1 MMDVAL
7 PSCWRSQAQ
16 GEANDSTLKGP
27 PTIDSYQPRESFNNR
42 WAVDLSKPTKVN
54 IQRQVKAETLL
65 PGHDSR
71 MPATTGSQSLLAS
84 LPSFMAVFGDGLG
97 ARSGRDENATTTHT
111 SHRHPIPSNR
121 RLSNHS
127 LPPSYIY
134 RRSSSNTF
142 KSESSDSSPTT
153 TISTLDS
160 TLTEPSPSS
169 SPESPTLS
177 LPLSSFSSLKT
188 SSPVSGDSVMSQ
200 DSFLASPPPHL
211 ASFSRAGSPNKKMR
225 NTKNL
230 SLNTSGSNKH
240 AFGSPLPRLGVS
252 NSTNANHSRA
262 FSAPVSPSFIVPPK
276 AQKRKPSNLG
286 LTITTPETGS
296 TGLPSRTASDI
307 IPQTPSLAHL
317 DTFKHLEGVS
327 SLPLFSPTVA
337 PEGGMQLP
345 PFGAQ
350 FITAQHAK
358 NRPALSLSQNASFD
372 SSRSSPII
380 VQTLEHVAEEND
392 HDLPLSR
399 EVKSPAYPEGPVCIY
414 QPGVYLYL
422 EPNDTEASQFDV
434 IINVAREVRN
444 PFDIAAEKAREP
456 QVTDAA
462 VQVNLMPGELS
473 LAKSDS
479 IAEPPSAVSEKS
491 FSSAFE
497 IQPPDSYFMVPDT
510 PRVAKAVPEYIHI
523 PWDHNTNVGNDL
535 PSLCELI
542 DTRVSQGKRVLVHCQ
557 CGVSRSASLIVAY
570 GLFKNPELT
579 VQEAYDAVKERSR
592 WIGPN
597 MNLIY
602 QLSEFKSTLSR
613 KFPAAPSNWRS
624 RRNLGLTRTHTDSF
638 LTAHTHPISPISPL
652 LDEPSTAPLQ
662 TEQEMMAQRSSSLS
676 PPGSAQHASQPSS
689 GQITPGP
696 SSAPADVQWSPSGP
710 SAGYRRDS
718 GDMDIV
724 LQPAPASRVPPS
736 RMMDLDADDLDTS
749 STTLQPPPSENSS
762 PPTALA
768 KTTSPLLPGGFS
780 SMSLRR
786 FQPKQLPLRAEHPT
800 LSSSPVKPTH
810 IAIDHIMTDAVPE
823 TPSLLSPRAAEF
835 TASPFHR
842 TAAGDLAGS
851 SVFEQGSM
859 SPVTA
864 EKEKDPRS
872 PATRGEAPITRS
884 IDGVL

>member
-1 MMDVAL
+1 M
-7 PSCWRSQAQ
+7 
-16 GEANDSTLKGP
+16 
-27 PTIDSYQPRESFNNR
+27 
-42 WAVDLSKPTKVN
+42 
-54 IQRQVKAETLL
+54 
-65 PGHDSR
+65 
-71 MPATTGSQSLLAS
+71 
-84 LPSFMAVFGDGLG
+84 
-97 ARSGRDENATTTHT
+97 
-111 SHRHPIPSNR
+111 
-121 RLSNHS
+121 
-127 LPPSYIY
+127 
-134 RRSSSNTF
+134 
-142 KSESSDSSPTT
+142 
-153 TISTLDS
+153 
-160 TLTEPSPSS
+160 
-169 SPESPTLS
+169 
-177 LPLSSFSSLKT
+177 
-188 SSPVSGDSVMSQ
+188 
-200 DSFLASPPPHL
+200 
-211 ASFSRAGSPNKKMR
+211 
-225 NTKNL
+225 
-230 SLNTSGSNKH
+230 
-240 AFGSPLPRLGVS
+240 
-252 NSTNANHSRA
+252 
-262 FSAPVSPSFIVPPK
+262 
-276 AQKRKPSNLG
+276 
-286 LTITTPETGS
+286 
-296 TGLPSRTASDI
+296 
-307 IPQTPSLAHL
+307 
-317 DTFKHLEGVS
+317 
-327 SLPLFSPTVA
+327 
-337 PEGGMQLP
+337 P

-350 FITAQHAK
+350 FTTPLLAK

-372 SSRSSPII
+372 SSRSSPIV
-380 VQTLEHVAEEND
+380 VQTLEHVTEEND

-444 PFDIAAEKAREP
+444 PFDIAAEKACEP
-456 QVTDAA
+456 QVRDAA
-462 VQVNLMPGELS
+462 VQVNLMPGELRFS
-473 LAKSDS
+473 TSDT

-491 FSSAFE
+491 FRSAFE
-497 IQPPDSYFMVPDT
+497 IQPTDSYFIVPDT

-535 PSLCELI
+535 LKLCELI
-542 DTRVSQGKRVLVHCQ
+542 DTRVGQGKRVLVHCQ

-613 KFPAAPSNWRS
+613 KFPAAPLNWRS
-624 RRNLGLTRTHTDSF
+624 RRNIGLTRTHTDSF
-638 LTAHTHPISPISPL
+638 FTTSTHPILPKSPL

-662 TEQEMMAQRSSSLS
+662 KEQETMAQRSTSLS

-710 SAGYRRDS
+710 SAGYQRDS

-724 LQPAPASRVPPS
+724 LQPAPASRVPPPK
-736 RMMDLDADDLDTS
+736 MMDLDTDDHNPS
-749 STTLQPPPSENSS
+749 SITIQAPPQHNHSPLINS
-762 PPTALA
+762 A

-786 FQPKQLPLRAEHPT
+786 SQPKQLPLRAEHPT
-800 LSSSPVKPTH
+800 LASSPVRPTH
-810 IAIDHIMTDAVPE
+810 IAIDHIMTDAAPE

-851 SVFEQGSM
+851 SVFEQGIM
-859 SPVTA
+859 SPATA
-864 EKEKDPRS
+864 EKDPRS
-872 PATRGEAPITRS
+872 PATRGEALITRS